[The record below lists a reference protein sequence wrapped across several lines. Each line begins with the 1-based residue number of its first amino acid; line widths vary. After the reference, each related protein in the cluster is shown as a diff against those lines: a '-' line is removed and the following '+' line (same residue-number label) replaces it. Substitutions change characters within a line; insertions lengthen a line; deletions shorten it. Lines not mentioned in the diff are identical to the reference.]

1 MNWDLNQKR
10 IFLVG
15 GPGGVGKTTLAAALA
30 LDLSSRG
37 YRTLVL
43 TVDPAKRLAQALGFK
58 DFATSLQKVNVPGY
72 PEAQLTASMLDS
84 EHYFDRVIERFA
96 KSPEQKKKILEN
108 RLYRTMVESL
118 GGSHE
123 YAAMERLL
131 EFSNS
136 TDYDKIVVDTPPT
149 QNALDLLNAPKRLA
163 DFMDTSVL
171 KWFQKK
177 GGFQLFQRGTQIAMK
192 ALHKIL
198 GSDFLDTIAVFLNDL
213 EGMQAGFRSRHL
225 AVIELFKNSS
235 TSFVLVTQASEAR
248 FLESVE
254 FHKVLKK
261 EGVRLDRLV
270 LNRLEL
276 AEEPSFSQNLSPE
289 SQDWLK
295 SVYQYFHE
303 LHLVQEKWAEA
314 FQSALK
320 ISTVKIYRKT
330 SPLTEIKVLLELGK
344 ELTANTV

>member
-1 MNWDLNQKR
+1 MTWDLDQKR

-30 LDLSSRG
+30 LELSSRG
-37 YRTLVL
+37 YKTLVL

-58 DFATSLQKVNVPGY
+58 DFATSLQKVSVPGY
-72 PEAQLTASMLDS
+72 PDAQLTASMLDS
-84 EHYFDRVIERFA
+84 EHYFDKVIERFA

-136 TDYDKIVVDTPPT
+136 NEYDKIIVDTPPT

-177 GGFQLFQRGTQIAMK
+177 GGFHLFQRGTQIAMK
-192 ALHKIL
+192 ALQTIL
-198 GSDFLDTIAVFLNDL
+198 GSEFLDNLSVFLNDL

-225 AVIELFKNSS
+225 AVIELFKNPS

-254 FHKVLKK
+254 FQKALNK
-261 EGVRLDRLV
+261 ESVKLDRLV

-276 AEEPSFSQNLSPE
+276 SEDSSISGELCEESRL
-289 SQDWLK
+289 WLR
-295 SVYQYFHE
+295 SVNQYFRE
-303 LHLVQEKWAEA
+303 LHLVQAKWAEA

-320 ISTVKIYRKT
+320 ISTVKIYRKL
-330 SPLTEIKVLLELGK
+330 SPLNEIKTLQELGK
-344 ELTANTV
+344 ELTVN